1 VGDESISVAENRHVM
16 KNSRKSWLAL
26 GLIGIGAYL
35 FQPSE
40 ATAQNRVRA
49 GIKGG
54 FNASSLYFENANA
67 NDRKERYGFH
77 GGIYAQIP
85 AGEFFAIQPEL
96 LYSAKGASAN
106 YDINALGFNFQGRN
120 TFRLNYAELPVLATF
135 KLGNAVELQAG
146 PYAAYLLNSNVSSNG
161 DLLNGSS
168 SLNRDAFN
176 KFDYGVAGGLN
187 LFLGKALIGLRYGQG
202 LQNIANSAAA
212 RAFIG
217 NAKNGVGMISIGYSI
232 N

>member
-1 VGDESISVAENRHVM
+1 M
-16 KNSRKSWLAL
+16 KNSRKL
-26 GLIGIGAYL
+26 GLAIGLLATGASL
-35 FQPSE
+35 LPLSE
-40 ATAQNRVRA
+40 SVAQTRVRT
-49 GIKGG
+49 GLKGG
-54 FNASSLYFENANA
+54 LNASSLFFENANA

-77 GGIYAQIP
+77 AGVFAQIP

-96 LYSAKGASAN
+96 LYTAKGASAN
-106 YDINALGFNFQGRN
+106 YNVVGFQGRN

-161 DLLNGSS
+161 DLGSGVAT
-168 SLNRDAFN
+168 LNRDAFN

-202 LQNIANSAAA
+202 LQKIANSTAS
-212 RAFIG
+212 RAVLG
-217 NAKNGVGMISIGYSI
+217 NARNGVGMISVGYSF